1 MNQGCGH
8 MKPER
13 FEQSLIKDNEERI
26 TRLLPF
32 VLVVSLLMLLVSYWV
47 DDLWEVKWTNG
58 FLFIYCSGAVF
69 LSNFILNG
77 KEVKCIQVFQNLT
90 VFAFLTWG
98 TLMLGYKPGSVISYF
113 DFVIV
118 FVVSGA
124 AIQMKWQYWL
134 GYFIF
139 DFAALIS
146 ITPFL
151 ERNNENII
159 VMIVS
164 LTLFFVMV
172 IYMDYL
178 FYKQSLS
185 NYRINCRLY
194 EQQQELEKRVA
205 EQADALLN
213 SEQFM
218 MKEIALLLT
227 TVLEYYDEYTK
238 GHSESVALISE
249 SFAKA
254 LGFDI
259 GRQKEIYWA
268 GLIHDIGKI
277 HIDKELLNKPESL
290 NVEEYEIVKGHTN
303 HGYEMT
309 KNAEALKEL
318 AIIIRHHHEKFD
330 GTGYPNGL
338 KGHEIPLASQIIA
351 IADAW
356 DVMRSDRIYRKA
368 LTLENARLELIKNS
382 GTQFSPELVAVFL
395 DLECA
400 RSD

>member
-1 MNQGCGH
+1 

-13 FEQSLIKDNEERI
+13 FKQSLIRDNEERI
-26 TRLLPF
+26 IHLLP
-32 VLVVSLLMLLVSYWV
+32 VIVSVSFLMIIVSFWV
-47 DDLWEVKWTNG
+47 DDLEEVKWING
-58 FLFIYCSGAVF
+58 FLFIYSLVAV
-69 LSNFILNG
+69 LLIYLVLNE
-77 KEVKCIQVFQNLT
+77 KELKLIHIFQNMT

-98 TLMLGYKPGSVISYF
+98 TLMLGYKPESVISYF

-124 AIQMKWQYWL
+124 VVQMKWQYWF

-139 DFAALIS
+139 DFCGLLLM
-146 ITPFL
+146 TPFL
-151 ERNNENII
+151 ERTDENIVVI
-159 VMIVS
+159 IVS
-164 LTLFFVMV
+164 VALFYAM
-172 IYMDYL
+172 ILYMNYL
-178 FYKQSLS
+178 FYNQSLS

-194 EQQQELEKRVA
+194 EHQQELENMVNEKT
-205 EQADALLN
+205 EALLN
-213 SEQFM
+213 SERSM

-238 GHSESVALISE
+238 GHSESVALIAE
-249 SFAKA
+249 SLAKA
-254 LGFDI
+254 LEFDLAC
-259 GRQKEIYWA
+259 QKEIYWA

-277 HIDKELLNKPESL
+277 HIDKELLNKPAQL

-309 KNAEALKEL
+309 KNAEALKEI

-330 GTGYPNGL
+330 GTGYPKGL
-338 KGHEIPLASQIIA
+338 KGHEIPMASQIIA

-356 DVMRSDRIYRKA
+356 DVMRSDRTYRKA

-382 GTQFSPELVAVFL
+382 GTQFAPELVAVFL

-400 RSD
+400 NSD